1 MLARRAT
8 LYRIVLPDYVC
19 PDGALARHMLE
30 EGGFEIDEHI
40 LATRIEADAFAA
52 QHASA
57 QSLASALAKL
67 YRDNAATLTPDP
79 LHSLVYDSH
88 PPAALR
94 IDHLRRAS

>member
-52 QHASA
+52 QHDGA
-57 QSLASALAKL
+57 QPPLVFIDGESVGGADGLAIYLAKEI
-67 YRDNAATLTPDP
+67 
-79 LHSLVYDSH
+79 
-88 PPAALR
+88 LR
-94 IDHLRRAS
+94 A

>member
-52 QHASA
+52 CN
-57 QSLASALAKL
+57 
-67 YRDNAATLTPDP
+67 R
-79 LHSLVYDSH
+79 VYSN
-88 PPAALR
+88 PCR
-94 IDHLRRAS
+94 VEVVS